1 MQESI
6 LPSMS
11 VEDILACFSNGDRRY
26 QRAAVDAALARREEI
41 VPGLIKILETT
52 LADPGKVIKDA
63 DNFSHLYAVM
73 LLGHFREPRAHP
85 VIMALAAL
93 PGKTSDNLF
102 SDIVTED
109 FGTIFQRTCN
119 GSFDAI
125 KNLVNNPQ
133 ANVYCRLAAMESM
146 TYGVAAGML
155 PRREALDF
163 LGGVLSAE
171 IEKDA
176 SGTFITYV
184 VSYLGYLCPKELM
197 DKIEQAY
204 DNDLIDDYEVDFD
217 EIEIAI
223 AQGWEGCLQD
233 IKAEM
238 TYHSLDD
245 IHAAMESWGCFKQ
258 PVFRGSVPAKTPSP
272 KPFPALLNQDPAAS
286 KAAKEK
292 KAKRKAAEAARK
304 KNR

>member
-6 LPSMS
+6 LPSMP
-11 VEDILACFSNGDRRY
+11 VEDIIACFSNGDRRY

-52 LADPGKVIKDA
+52 LANPGKVIKRSDY
-63 DNFSHLYAVM
+63 FGHLYAVM
-73 LLGHFREPRAHP
+73 LLGHFREPRAYP
-85 VIMALAAL
+85 VIMELAAL

-102 SDIVTED
+102 ADIVTEE
-109 FGTIFQRTCN
+109 FGTIFLRTCN
-119 GSFDAI
+119 GSFETI
-125 KNLVNNPQ
+125 KNLVNNPN

-163 LGGVLSAE
+163 LGEVLSAE

-176 SGTFITYV
+176 SGTFISYV
-184 VSYLGYLCPKELM
+184 VSYLGDLCAKELM
-197 DKIEQAY
+197 GKIAQAY
-204 DNDLIDDYEVDFD
+204 NNDLIDLYEVNFN

-223 AQGWEGCLQD
+223 ARGWEGCLQD
-233 IKAEM
+233 IKTNM
-238 TYHSLDD
+238 KHHSLDD
-245 IHAAMESWGCFKQ
+245 IHAAMENWGCFKQ

-292 KAKRKAAEAARK
+292 KAKRKAAEVARK